1 MRNAPKWLG
10 FVAAGAVAVVPFC
23 AAAHAAGPD
32 VASILPVKGLVL
44 TSTVRAVW
52 VVAAGGGI
60 RSYSGMDVEE
70 WDSVADASADVID
83 YQIRVTAPT
92 NARANTDLSRSVLH
106 RRVRRE
112 DIAQATRI
120 NLFYSSQDPAMFAGQ
135 TFLETSVKALGL
147 LESGANVPYVI
158 GVIDGED
165 PLGGLGA
172 LIRQVGA
179 QSVKGKP
186 GTVSLASISSLFS
199 ATAAHTYYRGNL
211 RRVESAP
218 IMLPVLLNGSR
229 VSLPAVHAQGTVVNG
244 DKSMQ
249 VQFWWLD
256 SRTWPLTLKW
266 QLGSNGRVASE
277 QITKIDLPPQAGNG
291 PGGGGRGTGAM
302 TDELRRSCHLELSGI
317 YFNTGSATLLPES
330 EPALRQIAQVVRQSK
345 VPVLEVQGHTD
356 NIGSAQF
363 NQELSQQRAEAVRQA
378 LVSQF
383 AIAPG
388 KLISRGFGFTRPVD
402 TNDTVLGRAHN
413 RRVELACPGAR

>member
-1 MRNAPKWLG
+1 MRRAPKCLG
-10 FVAAGAVAVVPFC
+10 LVAAGAVAMVTCC
-23 AAAHAAGPD
+23 AGAHAASPG

-52 VVAAGGGI
+52 VVAAGGST

-83 YQIRVTAPT
+83 YQIRVSAPT
-92 NARANTDLSRSVLH
+92 NARANADLSKSVLH

-120 NLFYSSQDPAMFAGQ
+120 NLFYSSQDPQMFAGQ

-147 LESGANVPYVI
+147 LQSGASVPYVI

-165 PLGGLGA
+165 PMGGLGA

-179 QSVKGKP
+179 QSVNAQP
-186 GTVSLASISSLFS
+186 GTVSLASIGSLFS
-199 ATAAHTYYRGNL
+199 AAAAHTYYRGTL

-218 IMLPVLLNGSR
+218 ITLPVLLNGAR

-244 DKSMQ
+244 DKSIQ

-256 SRTWPLTLKW
+256 SRAWPLTLKW
-266 QLGSNGRVASE
+266 QLGSRGRVASE
-277 QITKIDLPPQAGNG
+277 QITKIDLPPQAGSG
-291 PGGGGRGTGAM
+291 AGGGGRGTGAM
-302 TDELRRSCHLELSGI
+302 TDELRRSCRLELSGI

-356 NIGSAQF
+356 NIGTAQF
-363 NQELSQQRAEAVRQA
+363 NQELSQRRAEAVRQA
-378 LVSQF
+378 LVSQLG
-383 AIAPG
+383 IAPG
-388 KLISRGFGFTRPVD
+388 RLTARGFGLTRPVD
-402 TNDTVLGRAHN
+402 TNDTVVGRAHN
-413 RRVELACPGAR
+413 RRVELACSAAR